1 MKRASSEEFKIAIRE
16 SISGLIAKGE
26 IITKTAVISNAKLN
40 NGSHVGK
47 STLYKKNSS
56 NEFVH
61 AALLQE
67 IDVAIAS
74 QKKSLGKPSYN
85 DKISDLKNEIAKL
98 NKENKRL
105 VDQVVSQESRI
116 ISSLRQSDLESEM
129 VSSFEGEVFV
139 LQSILTRLNPRYKG
153 FIGSIQSYELKFR
166 STHHLSYLSQRIDK
180 VVADIKHYTIFPNLV
195 DK

>member
-26 IITKTAVISNAKLN
+26 VITKTAVISNAKLN

-74 QKKSLGKPSYN
+74 QKK
-85 DKISDLKNEIAKL
+85 A
-98 NKENKRL
+98 
-105 VDQVVSQESRI
+105 
-116 ISSLRQSDLESEM
+116 
-129 VSSFEGEVFV
+129 
-139 LQSILTRLNPRYKG
+139 
-153 FIGSIQSYELKFR
+153 
-166 STHHLSYLSQRIDK
+166 
-180 VVADIKHYTIFPNLV
+180 
-195 DK
+195 